1 MRVCAVICEYNPFHN
16 GHARHL
22 ALAREKS
29 SADFMLCLMS
39 GALTQRG
46 AFARHDKWLRA
57 RMALLGG
64 ADLVLELPCRFA
76 CAPAPDFA
84 SGGVALLRALG
95 VVTHLSFG
103 CEAQSLDVLFAA
115 RDALRDESPAFQSVL
130 KDALDRGLPYPRA
143 RALAAESASGLSGLA
158 EQIALPNAA
167 LALEYLQALPD
178 DISAVPIL
186 REGCGYHDSSPSPLA
201 SATGVRAALTMGDV
215 QTAGA
220 AVPFPQ
226 ELLSSEQRGEFHPE
240 DALTQALFYRLRT
253 MDAASLRDIVGMD
266 EGLEYRF
273 LRAAQTAASREELI
287 AAIKS
292 KRYTH
297 ARLSRL
303 CAHILLGVSRDFAAG
318 HRAPTYARVLGFR
331 KDAAPLLRAIKAHAS
346 IPLVTKAA
354 AFDRADPLFSLDV
367 RAQDLWSLGVSNP
380 ALRAC
385 GRDFTTSPII
395 LP

>member
-22 ALAREKS
+22 TLAREKS
-29 SADFMLCLMS
+29 GADFMLCLMS

-103 CEAQSLDVLFAA
+103 CEAQSLDILFAA
-115 RDALRDESPAFQSVL
+115 RDALRNESPAFQSVL

-178 DISAVPIL
+178 GISAVPIL

-220 AVPFPQ
+220 AVPFPE
-226 ELLSSEQRGEFHPE
+226 ELLSAERHGEFHSE

-303 CAHILLGVSRDFAAG
+303 CAHILLGVSRDFTAE
-318 HRAPTYARVLGFR
+318 HRTPTYARVLGFR

-385 GRDFTTSPII
+385 GRDFTTSPIT